1 MVYNTVGMSRL
12 ILVRHGNTKLDS
24 AQRYWGKTDVELSAS
39 GLRQAEKI
47 RDCLAGE
54 RLDTIYSSSLKRAYL
69 TAKIIVSRHKL
80 EVTTC
85 PELNEIDF
93 GELEGL
99 TFAEVSRHYPEVTRL
114 WIKRSS
120 RLKYPGGESVRYFRQ
135 RVSSF
140 ISNRLGGHLP
150 EETIL
155 IVAHSGVLRT
165 LICHLLD
172 LDFSTIGKI
181 RLDLGSLSIVE
192 TYGNT
197 AILSRLND
205 TSYL

>member
-1 MVYNTVGMSRL
+1 MSRL

-39 GLRQAEKI
+39 GLRQAERM
-47 RDCLAGE
+47 RDCLAE
-54 RLDTIYSSSLKRAYL
+54 EKLDIIYSSNLKRAYL
-69 TAKIIVSRHKL
+69 TAKVIASKHKL
-80 EVTTC
+80 EIITC
-85 PELNEIDF
+85 PELSEIDF

-99 TFAEVSRHYPEVTRL
+99 TFAEASHHYPEVTRL
-114 WIKRSS
+114 WVKRSS
-120 RLKYPGGESVRYFRQ
+120 GLKYPGGESVKHFRQ

-172 LDFSTIGKI
+172 LDFSTISKI
-181 RLDLGSLSIVE
+181 RTDLASLSIVE
-192 TYGNT
+192 TYDKT
-197 AILSRLND
+197 AVLNRLND
-205 TSYL
+205 TSHLKGEV